1 MGADVFTSAGNDE
14 SSLHPELD
22 TLGKGQWVLPRAN
35 SGEMRDEEIAVDV
48 ACLVID
54 DLVDAIELLLLKLAN
69 SQVLDLCES
78 PAVRE
83 MEDDRPVVNLC
94 IVKRISSGLKIDTIQ
109 SLVQR
114 DRALNVYSRVVEDP
128 KEAFEI
134 FRSYVLQHQR
144 VSIAG
149 PLSS

>member
-94 IVKRISSGLKIDTIQ
+94 IVKRISW
-109 SLVQR
+109 
-114 DRALNVYSRVVEDP
+114 VVEDP